1 MGKVIVLTGSTRG
14 LGRALVPAF
23 AADGHT
29 VIGCGRDE
37 KQLAELRAAFPTPH
51 EFAAVDVADPDAA
64 RRWAESVI
72 PKHGPPDL
80 LINNAAMMNTVAPLW
95 QIDTAEFDR
104 LIDVNVKGVANV
116 LRHFLPAMVA
126 RKAGVV
132 VNFSSGWG
140 RSASPEVAPYCA
152 SKYAIEGLTLALAQ
166 ELPQGMAA
174 VPLNPGIIDTDM
186 LRIGFGEDAANYA
199 RPAEWAKKAVP
210 FLLGLGPR
218 DNGKSLSLGQVT
230 SISQAATAKAA

>member
-1 MGKVIVLTGSTRG
+1 
-14 LGRALVPAF
+14 
-23 AADGHT
+23 ADGHT

-104 LIDVNVKGVANV
+104 LIDVNVKGVFNV
-116 LRHFLPAMVA
+116 LKAFVPAMVE
-126 RKAGVV
+126 RRRGVI
-132 VNFSSGWG
+132 VNLSSGWG
-140 RSASPEVAPYCA
+140 RSTSPHVAPYCA
-152 SKYAIEGLTLALAQ
+152 SKY
-166 ELPQGMAA
+166 
-174 VPLNPGIIDTDM
+174 
-186 LRIGFGEDAANYA
+186 
-199 RPAEWAKKAVP
+199 
-210 FLLGLGPR
+210 
-218 DNGKSLSLGQVT
+218 
-230 SISQAATAKAA
+230 